1 MGTIARKV
9 LPGALIS
16 PEVWRNER
24 SAAEGSPARLEQVG
38 SSVSFQFPIRKTGG
52 SQFKRAEKTPRNIAL
67 TLLVGVWVSS
77 KG

>member
-24 SAAEGSPARLEQVG
+24 SAAGGSPARLEPVG
-38 SSVSFQFPIRKTGG
+38 SSVSLQFPIRKTGG
-52 SQFKRAEKTPRNIAL
+52 SHSNEQKKRQEI
-67 TLLVGVWVSS
+67 SH
-77 KG
+77 